1 MVGGALLVNALGI
14 GGAHRADGVGPNDT
28 GELEVELVQR
38 SLAGGA
44 GDDGGGGLG
53 GDVVAEGGA
62 LLARDGEHATSC
74 RRPLVEVGLE
84 LDCVLRLEV
93 GTVIRAV
100 GFFEHLAIVEGES
113 FNLGLG
119 EGGRDDAE
127 LVRINCGREGVGI
140 RP

>member
-1 MVGGALLVNALGI
+1 MLVNALGI

-62 LLARDGEHATSC
+62 LLARDGEHAGGGGG
-74 RRPLVEVGLE
+74 PLVEVWL
-84 LDCVLRLEV
+84 
-93 GTVIRAV
+93 
-100 GFFEHLAIVEGES
+100 GF
-113 FNLGLG
+113 
-119 EGGRDDAE
+119 DD
-127 LVRINCGREGVGI
+127 V
-140 RP
+140 